1 MGKRWQ
7 GEGGRWEEIENA
19 INEGW
24 DWEGMGAEEGWM
36 AESKGM
42 WRDGNIAG

>member
-1 MGKRWQ
+1 MLEMKGGTGK
-7 GEGGRWEEIENA
+7 
-19 INEGW
+19 
-24 DWEGMGAEEGWM
+24 GMWVWAEEGWM